1 MWIVQI
7 ALRRPY
13 TFIVLALLLL
23 LLGPLMILRTP
34 TDVFPNIDIP
44 VISIVSQ
51 YSGLSPE
58 EMSQRIVTGIERVS
72 GLVVNDIEHIESQS
86 LTSISV
92 IKLFF
97 QPSVKVEL
105 AMSQV
110 AAMTQ
115 AQTRQMPPGTQPPFV
130 LLYNASSVPVLQLAL
145 TSDTL
150 SEAQLFDLGNQTV
163 RTQLY
168 NVQGASMPFPFG
180 GKSRQIQVDLNLR
193 ALQALQLTPADV
205 SAALGAQN
213 VVIPAGT
220 QKIGGLEYSVKL
232 NGSTL
237 AVDELND
244 MPIKEVNGTTIYVR
258 DIAHVHDGY
267 APQQNI
273 VRMDGKRA
281 VLMSIQKVGNA
292 STLDIV
298 QRIKDLLPMV
308 REQLPDDM
316 KIETL
321 SDQSLFVKSAV
332 KGVIHEGVIAAVL
345 TALMI
350 LLFLG
355 SWRSTLIIAVSI
367 PLSVLASIMAL
378 SALGETINLMTLG
391 GLALAVGIL
400 VDDATVTVENINYH
414 LEHGKPVEQAI
425 LDGAQQIAVPA
436 LVSTLAIC
444 IVFVPMFFLEGV
456 ARYLFVPMAQAVVFG
471 MLASYVLSRTL
482 IPTLAKYLLKPH
494 LPHHDETRSTHALAR
509 FQRGFE
515 RRFENM
521 RRTYHDLLGQALRAR
536 GRFLALFM
544 GATLLSFL
552 LVPWLGRDFFPIVDS
567 GQIKLHVRATAGMRI
582 EETARLCDLI
592 QIEIRKI
599 IPTQQIA
606 NIVDNIGVPISGINL
621 VYNTSG
627 TIGSSD
633 ADIYIT
639 LRPDHDDTAD
649 HIRNL
654 REQLP
659 LKFPGTSFS
668 FPPADIVS
676 QILNFGLPAPID
688 VQIMGSNLA
697 GNRAFAEKL
706 LARLRNVTGAT
717 DLRIQQTFDYPE
729 IRVTTDRTRAGEVG
743 VTQQDIATNLLISL
757 SGTAQQSPSWWVN
770 PQNGVQYPVITQ
782 APQYTMTTL
791 QDLLNLPVKASRV
804 SGGPTYTLSD
814 FVSLTRAQGPG
825 VVSHYNVLPVIDIYG
840 AVQDRDL
847 GAVAADMQKI
857 IDSMKSELP
866 RGSRIAMRGQI
877 ETLQKSFSGLFNGL
891 AFAIVL
897 VYLLLVV
904 NFQSWTDPLIIITAL
919 PAALAGIV
927 WMLFTTATTLSV
939 PALTGAIMC
948 MGVATANS
956 VLVVSFA
963 RERLAHGRSP
973 LDAALDA
980 GFARLR
986 PVLMTALAMII
997 GMLPMA
1003 LGLGEGGEQNA
1014 PLGRAV
1020 VGGLLL
1026 ATVATLFFVPAVFSL
1041 VHGRRHDAHLLT
1053 GANPP
1058 EPIA

>member
-23 LLGPLMILRTP
+23 LLGPLVILRTP
-34 TDVFPNIDIP
+34 TDIFPNINIP
-44 VISIVSQ
+44 VISVVAQ

-58 EMSQRIVTGIERVS
+58 EMSQRIVTAIERVS
-72 GLVVNDIEHIESQS
+72 GIVVNDIEHIESQS
-86 LTSISV
+86 LTSVSV
-92 IKLFF
+92 LKLFF
-97 QPSVKVEL
+97 QPGVKTEL
-105 AMSQV
+105 AMAQV
-110 AAMTQ
+110 AAMTGPQ
-115 AQTRQMPPGTQPPFV
+115 VRQMPPGAQPPFV

-150 SEAQLFDLGNQTV
+150 SEAQLFDLGNQVV
-163 RTQLY
+163 RNQLY

-193 ALQALQLTPADV
+193 ALQSLRLTPADV

-220 QKIGGLEYSVKL
+220 QKIGEFEYSIRL
-232 NGSTL
+232 NGSAL
-237 AVDELND
+237 AIDELND
-244 MPIKEVNGTTIYVR
+244 MPIREINGTTIYVR
-258 DIAHVHDGY
+258 DVAHVHDGY
-267 APQQNI
+267 APQQNV

-281 VLMSIQKVGNA
+281 VLLSIQKVGNA
-292 STLDIV
+292 STLEIV
-298 QRIKDLLPMV
+298 QKIKDLMPLV
-308 REQLPDDM
+308 REQLPVDM
-316 KIETL
+316 KIETF

-355 SWRSTLIIAVSI
+355 SWRSTVIIAASI
-367 PLSVLASIMAL
+367 PLSVLASIIAL

-400 VDDATVTVENINYH
+400 VDDATVTIENINYH

-456 ARYLFVPMAQAVVFG
+456 ARYLFVPMAQAVVFA

-482 IPTLAKYLLKPH
+482 IPTLAKYLLRPH
-494 LPHHDETRSTHALAR
+494 RPHTEETAVSPYRLVR

-521 RRTYHDLLGQALRAR
+521 RRRYHSLLAQALHAR
-536 GRFLALFM
+536 GRFLLLFI
-544 GATLLSFL
+544 GAILLSFL
-552 LVPWLGRDFFPIVDS
+552 LVPWLGRDFFPTVDS
-567 GQIKLHVRATAGMRI
+567 GLIKLHVRATSGTRL
-582 EETARLCDLI
+582 EETARLCDS
-592 QIEIRKI
+592 IETEVRRI
-599 IPTQQIA
+599 IPSDQIA
-606 NIVDNIGVPISGINL
+606 SIVDNIGVPISGINL

-627 TIGSSD
+627 TIGASD

-668 FPPADIVS
+668 FLPADIVS

-688 VQIMGSNLA
+688 VQIMGANQE

-706 LARLRNVTGAT
+706 LARLRHVTGAT

-729 IRVTTDRTRAGEVG
+729 IRVTTDRTRAAEAGI
-743 VTQQDIATNLLISL
+743 TQQDIATNLLISL
-757 SGTAQQSPSWWVN
+757 SGTAQQSPTWWVN

-782 APQYTMTTL
+782 APQYTLTAL
-791 QDLLNLPVKASRV
+791 QDLFNLPVNASRG
-804 SGGPTYTLSD
+804 SGATHTLND
-814 FVSLTRAQGPG
+814 FVSVTRAQGPG
-825 VVSHYNVLPVIDIYG
+825 VVSHYNVQPVIDIYG

-847 GAVAADMQKI
+847 GAVAADIQKI
-857 IDSMKSELP
+857 INAMKDELP
-866 RGSRIAMRGQI
+866 RGSRIALRGQV
-877 ETLQKSFSGLFNGL
+877 ETLQKSFSGLFSGL

-927 WMLFTTATTLSV
+927 WMLFTTGTTLSV

-963 RERLAHGRSP
+963 RERLAFGRSP

-1020 VGGLLL
+1020 IGGLLL
-1026 ATVATLFFVPAVFSL
+1026 ATVATIFFVPAVFSL
-1041 VHGRRHDAHLLT
+1041 VHGRRHDARLLA

-1058 EPIA
+1058 EPTV